1 MNCVTMYG
9 RITKK
14 PELRAINNDNFVCRF
29 SIAVNRAFKTEGG
42 PDADFFEC
50 VIFGKRAQVID
61 KYFDKGSR
69 IAITGRIENNNY
81 TDKNGVK
88 HYSNNIIVTDFDF
101 VDSKSDTETRNT
113 NGNVTDFV
121 DVPLDLD
128 VDLPFGKQA

>member
-9 RITKK
+9 RMTKK
-14 PELRAINNDNFVCRF
+14 PELRAINNESFVCRF
-29 SIAVNRAFKTEGG
+29 SIAVNRAYKTEGG

-69 IAITGRIENNNY
+69 ITITGRIENNNY

-88 HYSNNIIVTDFDF
+88 HYSNSIIVNDFDF
-101 VDSKSDTETRNT
+101 VDSKGDTETRNT
-113 NGNVTDFV
+113 NGSAPEFV
-121 DVPLDLD
+121 EVPDGIEG
-128 VDLPFGKQA
+128 DLPFGKNA